1 MKKMTLGTKMT
12 VGGIAFVVLPLLV
25 VGILAY
31 SRASKGLTELAY
43 GRAGVI
49 AQNLAEMTQLALLEE
64 LKIAKELAVGET
76 LIKTGEKV
84 GEVGAAAA
92 QEDIKVLTARLVR
105 SHKALGD
112 DYEAIIVT
120 DASGKGYADSIN
132 GAFVGVDLSDRDYF
146 KKASGGQ
153 ANVGNV
159 VKSRQSGKPVL
170 VAAAPILNSA
180 GRFLGVLGLVQKTDF
195 LVDRIVSIK
204 IGNTGYPWMV
214 DPTGLVIA
222 HPKKE
227 YILELN
233 LKTDTGGGMDSIMN
247 KMLAGQSGV
256 EAYLFKGVD
265 KICGFAPVPLAGWSL
280 GATQDTEEFMG
291 PVVSIRNGIL
301 IVGGVALVVAV
312 VLVWFMAKGISK
324 SIMKS
329 VEEISEAADQVSS
342 ASAELS
348 SAAQELAEG
357 ASEQAATVEE
367 TSASLEEM
375 TAMAKQTSELTSSA
389 GLLMKD
395 NIIKSEQSLAA
406 IVDVTKQMTQVE
418 ADSGQM
424 GKIIKTIDEIAF
436 QTNLLAL
443 NAAVEAARA
452 GDAGQGFA
460 VVADEVR
467 NLAQRAAEAA
477 KNTQELLDG
486 TIKRVGQAA
495 LAVKG
500 INTNFEGIVESATSM
515 GQKIEA
521 INSATNEQTKGI
533 EQITVA
539 ANQIDKV
546 TQRTAATAEESAAAS
561 EELNAQADTLRESVV
576 TLAEVVGGG
585 VEQPSRHR
593 QPPRRPA
600 AKPLPAR
607 PMSARPMPA
616 KKQLGR
622 GPGVTSPAQA
632 RPTQQV
638 AKADDTFPMDDDDF

>member
-1 MKKMTLGTKMT
+1 MRKMTLGAKMT
-12 VGGIAFVVLPLLV
+12 VGGIAFVIVPLLV

-31 SRASKGLTELAY
+31 TRASDALTQLAY
-43 GRAGVI
+43 GRAEVI

-64 LKIAKELAVGET
+64 LKLAKDLAADGNV
-76 LIKTGEKV
+76 IQAAEKV
-84 GEVGAAAA
+84 AGEGTAGAQNEIAA
-92 QEDIKVLTARLVR
+92 LTARLVR
-105 SHKALGD
+105 SHQALGEE
-112 DYEAIIVT
+112 YEGVLVSDTAGLVF
-120 DASGKGYADSIN
+120 ADSIN
-132 GAFVGVDLSDRDYF
+132 GGFLGHDLSGRDYF
-146 KKASGGQ
+146 KKAVQGQ
-153 ANVGNV
+153 ANVGDV
-159 VKSRQSGKPVL
+159 VKSKNSGKPIL
-170 VAAAPILNSA
+170 VSAAPIKNEA
-180 GRFLGVLGLVQKTDF
+180 GRVLGVVGLVQRIDF

-204 IGNTGYPWMV
+204 IGETGYPWMV
-214 DPTGLVIA
+214 DKTGLTIA
-222 HPKKE
+222 HPNRD
-227 YILELN
+227 YILEMN

-256 EAYLFKGVD
+256 EAYVFKGVD
-265 KICGFAPVPLAGWSL
+265 KICGFAPVPLAGWGL
-280 GATQDTEEFMG
+280 GATQNTDEFMA
-291 PVVSIRNGIL
+291 PVRSIRNGIL
-301 IVGGVALVVAV
+301 IVGGIALVVAV
-312 VLVWFMAKGISK
+312 GLVWFMSRGISR
-324 SIMKS
+324 SIMTS
-329 VEEISEAADQVSS
+329 VEEISEAADQVGS

-375 TAMAKQTSELTSSA
+375 TAMAKQTSELTGTA

-395 NIIKSEQSLAA
+395 NIEKSQQSLAA

-521 INSATNEQTKGI
+521 IDSATNEQTKGI

-561 EELNAQADTLRESVV
+561 EELNAQADQMRESVIV
-576 TLAEVVGGG
+576 LAQVVGGG
-585 VEQPSRHR
+585 VEQTGQRR
-593 QPPRRPA
+593 QPPRRPPV
-600 AKPLPAR
+600 K
-607 PMSARPMPA
+607 PMPP
-616 KKQLGR
+616 KRQLGSAPTVR
-622 GPGVTSPAQA
+622 PPAQT

-638 AKADDTFPMDDDDF
+638 ASAEDTFPMDDDDF